1 MYLKGMGLMAGAS
14 WAGVSWAG
22 VSWAGVSWAVRG
34 ASNVG
39 DDEV

>member
-22 VSWAGVSWAVRG
+22 VSWAVRG